1 MNFSGFNPSDLD
13 NEDYEGMPDL
23 CDKEKKEEDN
33 VILDNS
39 DIDEGQKVA
48 PVLKAVDAD
57 GWEDILG
64 SGRLKKR
71 ILREGDS
78 SRGKPP
84 RGASCTVHIIERLV
98 TGEEVGTETELV
110 FNVGESEV
118 IQALDLVVPLME
130 VGEKAEVRLEATFG
144 YGAGGDNRRQIP
156 GGASIELELQLVE
169 WEELGSAPD
178 IERGRRMEIGERKRE
193 RGNKMFSRGEYS
205 SAIQCYRKA
214 AEYLD
219 DKQIEDDLEVPIDRF
234 LLPKDLQAMLEAR
247 VKTYNNMAQAQMKLT
262 AWDSAFASIRQ
273 VLKIEPNNEK
283 ALFRKAKVLVEKC
296 QIDEAIGILRR
307 VGRLYPDNKECQAE
321 LARLTTKMRAGREK
335 EQILSR
341 KMLGLKDM
349 SPIPSDKNTS
359 LFSKQVKFTLA
370 AFGGLGAL
378 AATYIMKYYNI
389 Y

>member
-1 MNFSGFNPSDLD
+1 VGGAGAGARYRAG
-13 NEDYEGMPDL
+13 E
-23 CDKEKKEEDN
+23 
-33 VILDNS
+33 
-39 DIDEGQKVA
+39 
-48 PVLKAVDAD
+48 AD
-57 GWEDILG
+57 GD
-64 SGRLKKR
+64 R
-71 ILREGDS
+71 
-78 SRGKPP
+78 
-84 RGASCTVHIIERLV
+84 
-98 TGEEVGTETELV
+98 GEEE
-110 FNVGESEV
+110 
-118 IQALDLVVPLME
+118 
-130 VGEKAEVRLEATFG
+130 
-144 YGAGGDNRRQIP
+144 
-156 GGASIELELQLVE
+156 
-169 WEELGSAPD
+169 
-178 IERGRRMEIGERKRE
+178 E

-321 LARLTTKMRAGREK
+321 LSRLTTKMRAGREK

>member
-39 DIDEGQKVA
+39 DIDEGQKEA
-48 PVLKAVDAD
+48 SVLKAVDAD

-130 VGEKAEVRLEATFG
+130 VGEKSEVRLEATFG
-144 YGAGGDNRRQIP
+144 YGAGGDTRRRIP
-156 GGASIELELQLVE
+156 GGATIELELELVE
-169 WEELGSAPD
+169 WEELGPAPD

>member
-39 DIDEGQKVA
+39 DIDEGQKEA

-71 ILREGDS
+71 ILQEGDS

-84 RGASCTVHIIERLV
+84 RGASCTVHVIERLV

-169 WEELGSAPD
+169 WEELGPAPD